1 MSCFPE
7 GRKERGGGEE
17 QEVLRMWSG
26 GEGKSFLGLVYVTA
40 RPALGEELL
49 PFKDVKTDVSF
60 SLTYQLSKKK
70 LFLPW
75 IT

>member
-1 MSCFPE
+1 
-7 GRKERGGGEE
+7 
-17 QEVLRMWSG
+17 
-26 GEGKSFLGLVYVTA
+26 VTA

-70 LFLPW
+70 LCSCIGLRENVQLLVFLVS
-75 IT
+75 